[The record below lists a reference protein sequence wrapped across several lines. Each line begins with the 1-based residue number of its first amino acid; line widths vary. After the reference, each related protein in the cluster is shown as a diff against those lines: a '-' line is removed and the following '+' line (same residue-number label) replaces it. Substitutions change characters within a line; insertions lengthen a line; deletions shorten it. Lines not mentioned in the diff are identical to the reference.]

1 MAGRPSGSGG
11 ELDDWFDELEEPL
24 AAPAPRSTEEDAD
37 DWLAEPPPSAHRRP
51 LAADRRAWVVAGIL
65 VVLLLVGLAA
75 GGVFSGGG
83 RHATTVT
90 TTTQP
95 TTTARTTT
103 TTASAL
109 SVPTSTLKPGDTG
122 AQVRAL
128 QRALKALGYS
138 PGAIDGNYGPS
149 TQQAVVRFQQAS
161 GLTAD
166 GIVGPKTLDALVR
179 RAGP

>member
-11 ELDDWFDELEEPL
+11 ELDDWFGELDEPL
-24 AAPAPRSTEEDAD
+24 AAPAPGSAEEDAD
-37 DWLAEPPPSAHRRP
+37 DWLAEPSRYAPRRP
-51 LAADRRAWVVAGIL
+51 LAGGPQLWLIVGIGIL
-65 VVLLLVGLAA
+65 LLLVGLAV

-83 RHATTVT
+83 GHATTGT

-95 TTTARTTT
+95 TTTAPTTT
-103 TTASAL
+103 TTTSAL
-109 SVPTSTLKPGDTG
+109 SVPTTTLKPGDTG

-166 GIVGPKTLDALVR
+166 GVVGPKTLDALVR